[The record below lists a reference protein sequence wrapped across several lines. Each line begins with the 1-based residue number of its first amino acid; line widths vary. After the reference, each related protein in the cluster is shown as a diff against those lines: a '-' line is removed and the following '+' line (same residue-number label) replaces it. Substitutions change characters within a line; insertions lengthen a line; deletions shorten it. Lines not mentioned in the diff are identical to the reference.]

1 MCGCETEEV
10 LRGFCGDSAWVVL
23 RFDRDDGGCAVEE
36 GGDEDAE
43 RWFVERA

>member
-1 MCGCETEEV
+1 MCRCETEEV
-10 LRGFCGDSAWVVL
+10 LRGFCGDSHWVVL
-23 RFDRDDGGCAVEE
+23 RVAGHDGGGAVEE